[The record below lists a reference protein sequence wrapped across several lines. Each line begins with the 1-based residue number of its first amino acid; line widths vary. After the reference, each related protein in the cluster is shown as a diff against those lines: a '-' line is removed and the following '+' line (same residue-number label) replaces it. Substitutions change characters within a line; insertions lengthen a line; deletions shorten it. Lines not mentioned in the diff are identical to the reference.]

1 MPHPQKGSSLPIP
14 LKAYHLKDGFGKS
27 AIRLQ
32 YSSHLGEEALN
43 PFVIEYF
50 GEIDDEMGWNAEGL
64 ATIPWCI
71 PTSPV
76 HDLTERLALRFGE
89 AVFNITKS
97 KAEVDALLQAGII
110 SDTGRKGTNGVL
122 PSTSCVPYQ
131 STLC

>member
-1 MPHPQKGSSLPIP
+1 MEVFPIVAVNANVNISKFIKYKKAKTDTFIVPHPQKGPSLPIP
-14 LKAYHLKDGFGKS
+14 LKAHHLKDGFGKS

-76 HDLTERLALRFGE
+76 YDLTERLAFRFGE
-89 AVFNITKS
+89 AVFNITKV
-97 KAEVDALLQAGII
+97 K
-110 SDTGRKGTNGVL
+110 RK
-122 PSTSCVPYQ
+122 
-131 STLC
+131 